1 MSNSSLPGAGI
12 RPRNTA
18 RASEAVFASRASPHV
33 APPTGS
39 GAPGATCADRNAP
52 STPGLVVHRPEAH
65 GQSRRARGEEPSR
78 QRHQSLAANL
88 PAKAGTAAAQDAEIL
103 AVTRQD
109 GARAIGVSLL
119 HEKRR
124 ETAGFHYCFPRGR
137 NGSAVGGDPR
147 GSSLVRA
154 CHAIKDCLA
163 TARARSD
170 RRHTQTAPTLKRARQ
185 DHRSLNYA
193 RPPRDESIRAD
204 DPRFACGSD
213 L

>member
-1 MSNSSLPGAGI
+1 MTIYVAWPTNLVAEILDGELLVTRMIEAG
-12 RPRNTA
+12 
-18 RASEAVFASRASPHV
+18 
-33 APPTGS
+33 
-39 GAPGATCADRNAP
+39 
-52 STPGLVVHRPEAH
+52 GLVPEDRLELIE
-65 GQSRRARGEEPSR
+65 G
-78 QRHQSLAANL
+78 
-88 PAKAGTAAAQDAEIL
+88 EIL
-103 AVTRQD
+103 AVTRHD

-119 HEKRR
+119 HEKRG
-124 ETAGFHYCFPRGR
+124 ETAGFHYVYRDAETGLQW
-137 NGSAVGGDPR
+137 GGHPR
-147 GSSLVRA
+147 GSTLVRA

>member
-1 MSNSSLPGAGI
+1 MSETSLTR
-12 RPRNTA
+12 RP
-18 RASEAVFASRASPHV
+18 
-33 APPTGS
+33 
-39 GAPGATCADRNAP
+39 ATCDDVWRVPDHLVAEILDGELLVTRMIEGG
-52 STPGLVVHRPEAH
+52 GLVPEDRLELIE
-65 GQSRRARGEEPSR
+65 G
-78 QRHQSLAANL
+78 
-88 PAKAGTAAAQDAEIL
+88 EIL
-103 AVTRQD
+103 AVTRHD

-119 HEKRR
+119 HEKRGQ
-124 ETAGFHYCFPRGR
+124 TAGFHYCFPRGR
-137 NGSAVGGDPR
+137 NGSAVGGHPR

-193 RPPRDESIRAD
+193 IPPRDESIRAD
-204 DPRFACGSD
+204 DPRFACGAD